1 MGGRSGRKNCD
12 SSSRLSLTPMSR
24 RRSQPPAILVIIL
37 AVAGFLLLR
46 YFHKTPP
53 PYTCG
58 VHCGTERWRIKTI
71 FDNDSKLIN
80 FMPRHTTISEL
91 VAMRAPEVLSDE
103 RADAEKQVY
112 SVEAVLLGWKQ
123 ETAEHGDRDFHLV
136 LADPNDVTRTMIA
149 EVSSA
154 ECQGACSSSQAQ
166 RFAEVRQIL
175 TAQLSEPEAHFRR
188 FPHAWVVR
196 VEGVGFFD
204 VFHQQIGVAEN
215 CMELHPL
222 LKVEFVRQLS
232 PVFPLPHRIEPPA
245 NHRCGRL
252 DRDGRF
258 ADEE

>member
-1 MGGRSGRKNCD
+1 MA
-12 SSSRLSLTPMSR
+12 R
-24 RRSQPPAILVIIL
+24 RRLQPASIL
-37 AVAGFLLLR
+37 AVILAAAAFLLLR
-46 YFHKTPP
+46 YFHKPPP

-71 FDNDSKLIN
+71 FDNDAKQIN

-91 VAMRAPEVLSDE
+91 TAMRAPEVLSDE
-103 RADAEKQVY
+103 RSDAEKQVY

-149 EVSSA
+149 EVPSA
-154 ECQGACSSSQAQ
+154 ECHGACSSLQAQ
-166 RFAEVRQIL
+166 HFAEVRQAL
-175 TAQLSEPEAHFRR
+175 TVQLFEPEPHFRR
-188 FPHAWVVR
+188 FPQAWVVR

-204 VFHQQIGVAEN
+204 VFHQQIGVAGN

-222 LKVEFVRQLS
+222 LKVEFVRRLS
-232 PVFPLPHRIEPPA
+232 PAFQLPHRIEPPA
-245 NHRCGRL
+245 NHRCGHL
-252 DRDGRF
+252 DREGRF

>member
-1 MGGRSGRKNCD
+1 MPQK
-12 SSSRLSLTPMSR
+12 
-24 RRSQPPAILVIIL
+24 RSQQVRLIFLILIIV
-37 AVAGFLLLR
+37 AVLLLR
-46 YFHKTPP
+46 YLRHPAPP
-53 PYTCG
+53 EFTCG
-58 VHCGTERWRIKTI
+58 IHCGTERWRIKTI
-71 FDNDSKLIN
+71 FDNDAKRIN
-80 FMPRHTTISEL
+80 FMPRHTTISAL
-91 VAMRAPEVLSDE
+91 VAMPAPEVLSDE
-103 RADAEKQVY
+103 RFDAEKQVY

-149 EVSSA
+149 EVPSS

-166 RFAEVRQIL
+166 HFAEVRQIL

-188 FPHAWVVR
+188 FPQAWVVR
-196 VEGVGFFD
+196 VEGIGFFD
-204 VFHQQIGVAEN
+204 IFHQQIGVAEN

-232 PVFPLPHRIEPPA
+232 PAFPLPHRIEPPA
-245 NHRCGRL
+245 HHQCGRL

>member
-1 MGGRSGRKNCD
+1 M
-12 SSSRLSLTPMSR
+12 
-24 RRSQPPAILVIIL
+24 IL
-37 AVAGFLLLR
+37 AVATFLVLR
-46 YFHKTPP
+46 YFHKPPP

-71 FDNDSKLIN
+71 FDNNAQRIN
-80 FMPRHTTISEL
+80 FQPRHTTISEL
-91 VAMRAPEVLSDE
+91 VAQPAPEVLSNE
-103 RADAEKQVY
+103 RSDAEKQVY

-123 ETAEHGDRDFHLV
+123 EIAEHGDRDFHLV
-136 LADPNDVTRTMIA
+136 LADPNDVSRTMIA
-149 EVSSA
+149 EVPSG

-166 RFAEVRQIL
+166 RYAEVRQVL
-175 TAQLSEPEAHFRR
+175 TAQLAEAQAHFRR
-188 FPHAWVVR
+188 FTPAWIVR

-204 VFHQQIGVAEN
+204 IFHQQIVVAEN

-222 LKVEFVRQLS
+222 LKVKFVRQLS
-232 PVFPLPHRIEPPA
+232 PAFPLPHRIEPPA

>member
-1 MGGRSGRKNCD
+1 VAQ
-12 SSSRLSLTPMSR
+12 R
-24 RRSQPPAILVIIL
+24 RTQQIPLVVVILLIIG
-37 AVAGFLLLR
+37 VLLLR
-46 YFHKTPP
+46 YLRHPAPP
-53 PYTCG
+53 EFTCG

-71 FDNDSKLIN
+71 FDNDAKRIN
-80 FMPRHTTISEL
+80 FQPRHISVSEL
-91 VAMRAPEVLSDE
+91 VSFPAPEVLSDE
-103 RADAEKQVY
+103 RFDAEKQVY

-123 ETAEHGDRDFHLV
+123 ETTEHGDRDFHLV
-136 LADPNDVTRTMIA
+136 LADPNDLTRTMIA
-149 EVSSA
+149 EVPSA

-166 RFAEVRQIL
+166 HFAEVRQTL

-188 FPHAWVVR
+188 FPQTWVVR

-204 VFHQQIGVAEN
+204 IFHQQIGVAEN

-232 PVFPLPHRIEPPA
+232 PEYPLPHRIEPPA
-245 NHRCGRL
+245 HHQCGRL

>member
-1 MGGRSGRKNCD
+1 M
-12 SSSRLSLTPMSR
+12 PR

-37 AVAGFLLLR
+37 AIAAFLLLR
-46 YFHKTPP
+46 YFHKPPP

-71 FDNDSKLIN
+71 FDNDAKQIN
-80 FMPRHTTISEL
+80 FMPRHTTVSEL
-91 VAMRAPEVLSDE
+91 AAMRAPEVLSDD
-103 RADAEKQVY
+103 RNAAEKQVY

-123 ETAEHGDRDFHLV
+123 EIAEHGDHDFHLV

-149 EVSSA
+149 EVPSV

-166 RFAEVRQIL
+166 HFAEVRQIL

-232 PVFPLPHRIEPPA
+232 PAFPLPHRIEPPA
-245 NHRCGRL
+245 NHRCGHL
-252 DRDGRF
+252 DREGRY

>member
-1 MGGRSGRKNCD
+1 M
-12 SSSRLSLTPMSR
+12 PR
-24 RRSQPPAILVIIL
+24 RRPQPQAILVIIL
-37 AVAGFLLLR
+37 AVAAFLLLR
-46 YFHKTPP
+46 YFHKPPP

-71 FDNDSKLIN
+71 FDNDAKNIN
-80 FMPRHTTISEL
+80 FIPRHTTISEL
-91 VAMRAPEVLSDE
+91 VAMRPPEVLSDE

-112 SVEAVLLGWKQ
+112 SIEAVLLGWKQ

-149 EVSSA
+149 EVPSA
-154 ECQGACSSSQAQ
+154 ECQGACSSLQAQ
-166 RFAEVRQIL
+166 HFAEVRQIL

-196 VEGVGFFD
+196 VEGVRFFD
-204 VFHQQIGVAEN
+204 IFHQQIGVAEN

-222 LKVEFVRQLS
+222 LKVEFVRQLN
-232 PVFPLPHRIEPPA
+232 PAFPLPHRIETPA
-245 NHRCGRL
+245 HHQCGRL

>member
-1 MGGRSGRKNCD
+1 M
-12 SSSRLSLTPMSR
+12 PR
-24 RRSQPPAILVIIL
+24 RRSQPPAILVIVV
-37 AVAGFLLLR
+37 AVIAFLVLR
-46 YFHKTPP
+46 YFRKPP
-53 PYTCG
+53 PPEFTCG
-58 VHCGTERWRIKTI
+58 VHCGTERWRIKTV
-71 FDNDSKLIN
+71 FDNDAKRIN
-80 FMPRHTTISEL
+80 FTPRHTSISEL
-91 VAMRAPEVLSDE
+91 VAMRAPRILSEE

-136 LADPNDVTRTMIA
+136 LADPNDVTHTMIA
-149 EVSSA
+149 EVPSA
-154 ECQGACSSSQAQ
+154 GCQGACSSSQA
-166 RFAEVRQIL
+166 RHFAEVRQIL
-175 TAQLSEPEAHFRR
+175 TAQLSEPEPHFRR
-188 FPHAWVVR
+188 FPRAWVVR

-232 PVFPLPHRIEPPA
+232 PAFPLPHRIEPPA
-245 NHRCGRL
+245 DHRCGRV